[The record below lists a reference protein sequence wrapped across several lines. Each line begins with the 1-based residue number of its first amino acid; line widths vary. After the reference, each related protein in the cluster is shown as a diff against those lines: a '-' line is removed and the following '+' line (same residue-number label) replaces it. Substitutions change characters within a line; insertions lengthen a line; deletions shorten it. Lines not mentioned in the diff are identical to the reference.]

1 MIIANPI
8 YDVIF
13 KYLMEDLDIARDLIS
28 LILSKPVLEIS
39 VKPQETTIVSNVDAV
54 PFTLVRLDFV
64 CIIINEFGE
73 HQKVLIELQKVKKEE
88 DIARFRKYLGEHF
101 LKQDLLPG
109 ETVPKSLEIITIY
122 FLGFRHGFAR

>member
-1 MIIANPI
+1 
-8 YDVIF
+8 
-13 KYLMEDLDIARDLIS
+13 MEDLDIARDLIS

-39 VKPQETTIVSNVDAV
+39 VQPQETTVKGEVDAQ
-54 PFTLVRLDFV
+54 PFTLLRLDFV

-88 DIARFRKYLGEHF
+88 NIKRFRKYLGEQF

-109 ETVPKSLEIITIY
+109 EITPKSLEIITIY
-122 FLGFRHGFAR
+122 FLGFILIPPLPPPKGTFTIAHL